1 MINIQWMDERKG
13 EREGKLWEVVE
24 DFGTYFSDCR
34 ALFESFGLRGSM
46 LTALLLEHQ
55 LGAVL

>member
-1 MINIQWMDERKG
+1 MDERKG
-13 EREGKLWEVVE
+13 EREGKLQEVVE

-55 LGAVL
+55 LDAVCKRN